1 MHHPR
6 KVQQLSNGGGSG
18 PGNRKNQMEK
28 WRGPDHIR
36 NNARRQASERCPRK
50 VQPDAIGDLDAQ
62 GNLDRS
68 DDPRVDV
75 LGPLD
80 ENCP

>member
-18 PGNRKNQMEK
+18 SVNRKNQMAK
-28 WRGPDHIR
+28 RHGPDRIR
-36 NNARRQASERCPRK
+36 NNARRQASERCPYE
-50 VQPDAIGDLDAQ
+50 VQPDAIGDLYAQ
-62 GNLDRS
+62 GDLDRS

-75 LGPLD
+75 LRPLD